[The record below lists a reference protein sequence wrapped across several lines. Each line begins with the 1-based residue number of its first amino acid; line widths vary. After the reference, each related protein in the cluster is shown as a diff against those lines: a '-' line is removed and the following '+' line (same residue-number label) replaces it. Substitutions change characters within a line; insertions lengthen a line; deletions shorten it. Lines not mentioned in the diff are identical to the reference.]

1 MAFIA
6 KIIRSMREFQEKNG
20 IKKQCVTN
28 AQYLY
33 DCIKINHSSANVKVK
48 ALMVISTDDYAE
60 TCTCVSGHLA
70 IILVDDET
78 LIDPSYDVFSLK
90 NKSYFD
96 NIKDLMDSFD
106 DKDSLKKKFD
116 IKTDTA
122 TKLVENSFISF
133 GIRQNQ
139 PIGMQASNTRN
150 NAGSIRLARRS

>member
-1 MAFIA
+1 MGFIA

-28 AQYLY
+28 VQYLY

-48 ALMVISTDDYAE
+48 ALMVISTDNDAE

-78 LIDPSYDVFSLK
+78 LIEPSYDVFSLK

-116 IKTDTA
+116 IKKIVLDHIYFM
-122 TKLVENSFISF
+122 KLAEQINNGELTIADKKFYNDQADYIEN
-133 GIRQNQ
+133 
-139 PIGMQASNTRN
+139 
-150 NAGSIRLARRS
+150 LY